1 METRYLLIYLALI
14 HQGDWNAIYEDIKS
28 KNLPSSEEIE
38 RTVSGLDPDCKA
50 VTILDPEYPN
60 SFKEGNFPHPPFVL
74 FCRGESSL
82 LKTALP
88 EDAVAIVHDEMKGN
102 DKTDEYAR
110 DNLGEI
116 AAECVRRDIVR
127 VMKYSYP
134 PDTKRI
140 LPGGGRIVVSC
151 SGISTPEARALA
163 EEPWTLVVSEYPN
176 VCGATIE
183 RRVAGGRIVAGLA
196 KAMFVP
202 KAECKST
209 TVIDVACAVNLC
221 RDVGVLPYPAG
232 AAKAGLY
239 NNTLISDGALLVDD
253 IGTFLDLEYPSHPPL
268 YDGAM

>member
-14 HQGDWNAIYEDIKS
+14 HQGDWHAIYEDIKS

-50 VTILDPEYPN
+50 VTILDPEYPE
-60 SFKEGNFPHPPFVL
+60 SLKEGNFPHPPFVL
-74 FCRGESSL
+74 FCRGEHSL
-82 LKTALP
+82 LKTPP
-88 EDAVAIVHDEMKGN
+88 EDAVAIVCDEAEGN
-102 DKTDEYAR
+102 NKTDEYVR

-127 VMKYSYP
+127 VMKCACPY
-134 PDTKRI
+134 DMKRI

-151 SGISTPEARALA
+151 GGIDASEAKALA
-163 EEPWTLVVSEYPN
+163 EDHWTLVVSEYPYI
-176 VCGATIE
+176 CAGFTE
-183 RRVAGGRIVAGLA
+183 RKVAAGRIVAGLS

-202 KAECKST
+202 KAACKST
-209 TVIDVACAVNLC
+209 TVIDVASAVNIC

-253 IGTFLDLEYPSHPPL
+253 IGSFLDLEYPSHPPL

>member
-14 HQGDWNAIYEDIKS
+14 HQGDWNAIYDNIKS
-28 KNLPSSEEIE
+28 KVLPSSEEIE
-38 RTVSGLDPDCKA
+38 KVVSGLDPDCKA

-60 SFKEGNFPHPPFVL
+60 SLKEGNFPHPPFVL
-74 FCRGESSL
+74 FCRGEYSL
-82 LKTALP
+82 LKTPP
-88 EDAVAIVHDEMKGN
+88 EDAVAIVHDEMEGN

-127 VMKYSYP
+127 VMKCVSANG
-134 PDTKRI
+134 TKRI

-151 SGISTPEARALA
+151 NGINSPEAKALA
-163 EEPWTLVVSEYPN
+163 EDHWTLVVSEYPN
-176 VCGATIE
+176 ICAGFTE
-183 RRVAGGRIVAGLA
+183 RRVAAGRIVAGLS

-202 KAECKST
+202 KAVHKST
-209 TVIDVACAVNLC
+209 TVIDVACAVNIG

-239 NNTLISDGALLVDD
+239 NNTLISDGALLIDD
-253 IGTFLDLEYPSHPPL
+253 IGSFLDLEYPSHPPL